1 MVRRSKG
8 PSSPAQLS
16 RARVEAVARRPQIF
30 FLSGPTPCSEHLL
43 PEVEALK
50 ERCQPAV
57 SQSPDKATYIV
68 GLGDVASWP
77 QFDASNLQLRGVY
90 VWFEAFAEQNVYEA
104 VIQRLGRVV
113 FLHGSQ
119 GLDELVTLLEE
130 GGVISA
136 GYRTDPLANDAFFRL
151 KGEYLFQ
158 LKDEIAETGER
169 YREEDADYLETWKEL
184 VSRIAG
190 SAGAYEF
197 AKLSLVAEEA
207 FSKHRD
213 RSFTSAALKKV
224 RERLQSAIVEEYETY
239 NRQVEACLPKPYE
252 LDVRQRVFALV
263 DDASVTNQLRFAL
276 SHSRIEV
283 ECHDNPAAILPALHL
298 LQPDILIIQ
307 QELHHFD
314 GLDLAAQLR
323 NTEQFES
330 LPILVLLRE
339 TSEPTLTR
347 AIRGGVDS
355 WLATPFSATN
365 VALSVLNLLRRV
377 EVARQLGGRDPLTG
391 LYTKEAMTDRL
402 SGDLSR
408 VQRAGQQLAI
418 LLIHLTHTDSPRSAF
433 LDVVNTANKIF
444 RQSDLL
450 ARYNEATLAVVLPGI
465 DMRTVL
471 SVVDRFRAAF
481 QSVHPCAMAATISD
495 GTAEPDALLADVE
508 TRLSH
513 VIKGAKEH
521 AIGSLRTDPKRKA
534 ATVSPRILIADTDE
548 AIVNLLRFFCA
559 REGFEVHDV
568 RTGTDTVEFLEKA
581 RESDTL
587 PDVLV
592 LEAFLPGIDGFQILE
607 RVGTEFGNR
616 VSVIM
621 LSVHPSEE
629 RVSKALQLGAID
641 FVAKPFR
648 VPEIVARIRNALI
661 RTWAN

>member
-1 MVRRSKG
+1 
-8 PSSPAQLS
+8 
-16 RARVEAVARRPQIF
+16 
-30 FLSGPTPCSEHLL
+30 LL
-43 PEVEALK
+43 PEVDALK
-50 ERCQPAV
+50 ERCHSAV
-57 SQSPDKATYIV
+57 SQTPDKAAYIV
-68 GLGDVASWP
+68 GLGEVVSWP
-77 QFDASNLQLRGVY
+77 QIDASKLESRSVY
-90 VWFEAFAEQNVYEA
+90 VWFEAFVEQSEYEA

-130 GGVISA
+130 GGVLSA
-136 GYRTDPLANDAFFRL
+136 GYRTDPLADDAFFRL
-151 KGEYLFQ
+151 KGDYLFQ
-158 LKDEIAETGER
+158 LRDEVAETVEKLQ
-169 YREEDADYLETWKEL
+169 EEDADYLQTWQKL
-184 VSRIAG
+184 VDHVAG

-197 AKLSLVAEEA
+197 AKLSVVAEEA
-207 FSKHRD
+207 YSKYRD
-213 RSFTSAALKKV
+213 RGFTSAALKKV
-224 RERLQSAIVEEYETY
+224 RERLETAIAEEFETY
-239 NRQVEACLPKPYE
+239 NRQVEACLPKPVE
-252 LDVRQRVFALV
+252 IDVRQRVLALV
-263 DDASVTNQLRFAL
+263 DDTTITNQLRFAL

-283 ECHDNPAAILPALHL
+283 ECRNNPVEILPALHL

-307 QELHHFD
+307 QQLQHFD

-323 NTEQFES
+323 NTEQFEA

-347 AIRGGVDS
+347 AIRGGVDG
-355 WLATPFSATN
+355 WLAIPFSAAN
-365 VALSVLNLLRRV
+365 IALSVLNLLRRV

-391 LYTKEAMTDRL
+391 LYTKEAMVDRL
-402 SGDLSR
+402 RGDLSR
-408 VQRAGQQLAI
+408 VQRSGQQLAV
-418 LLIHLTHTDSPRSAF
+418 LLIQLTHTDSPRSAF
-433 LDVVNTANKIF
+433 LDVANAANKIF

-465 DMRTVL
+465 DMRTIL
-471 SVVDRFRAAF
+471 SVVNRFRAAF
-481 QSVHPCAMAATISD
+481 QAVHPCAMAATISD
-495 GTAEPDALLADVE
+495 GTAEPEALLADVE

-513 VIKGAKEH
+513 VLKGATEH

-534 ATVSPRILIADTDE
+534 ATISPRILIADTDE

-559 REGFEVHDV
+559 REGFEVQDV
-568 RTGTDTVEFLEKA
+568 RTGTDTMEFLEKA
-581 RESDTL
+581 READTL

-607 RVGTEFGNR
+607 RVSTEFGNR

-648 VPEIVARIRNALI
+648 VPEIIARIRNALI

>member
-1 MVRRSKG
+1 MVKKSQG
-8 PSSPAQLS
+8 PSSATPRS
-16 RARVEAVARRPQIF
+16 RRRADITPGQPRIF
-30 FLSGPTPCSEHLL
+30 FFSGPAPCSEHLL

-50 ERCQPAV
+50 DRCQSAI
-57 SQSPDKATYIV
+57 SQTPDEAAYVV
-68 GLGDVASWP
+68 GLGDIASWP
-77 QFDASNLQLRGVY
+77 QVDASDLGSQSVY
-90 VWFEAFAEQNVYEA
+90 VWFETFVEQSVYEA

-119 GLDELVTLLEE
+119 GLDELVTLLED
-130 GGVISA
+130 GGVLSA
-136 GYRTDPLANDAFFRL
+136 GYRTDPLADDAFFRL
-151 KGEYLFQ
+151 KGDYLFQ
-158 LKDEIAETGER
+158 LRDAFEETTER
-169 YREEDADYLETWKEL
+169 LKEEDADYFDTWRKL
-184 VSRIAG
+184 VNQVAG

-207 FSKHRD
+207 FSKYRD
-213 RSFTSAALKKV
+213 RDFTSAALNKV
-224 RERLQSAIVEEYETY
+224 RERLQTAIAEEFETY
-239 NRQVEACLPKPYE
+239 NRQVEACLPKPVE
-252 LDVRQRVFALV
+252 LDVRQRVLALV
-263 DDASVTNQLRFAL
+263 DDASITNQLRFAL

-283 ECHDNPAAILPALHL
+283 ECHDNPAEILPALHL

-307 QELHHFD
+307 QELRHFN

-323 NTEQFES
+323 NTDQFGA
-330 LPILVLLRE
+330 LPILMLLRE

-355 WLATPFSATN
+355 WLGTPFSAAN
-365 VALSVLNLLRRV
+365 IALSVLNLLRRV

-391 LYTKEAMTDRL
+391 LYTKEAMVDRL
-402 SGDLSR
+402 RGDLSR
-408 VQRAGQQLAI
+408 VQRAGQQLAV

-433 LDVVNTANKIF
+433 LDLANTANKIF

-465 DMRTVL
+465 DMRTIL
-471 SVVDRFRAAF
+471 SVVNRFRAAF
-481 QSVHPCAMAATISD
+481 NTVHACAMAATISD

-508 TRLSH
+508 MRLSH
-513 VIKGAKEH
+513 VLKGATES

-559 REGFEVHDV
+559 REGFEVHDA
-568 RTGTDTVEFLEKA
+568 RTGTDTMEFLEKA
-581 RESDTL
+581 RETDTL

-592 LEAFLPGIDGFQILE
+592 MEAFLPGMDGFQILE
-607 RVGTEFGNR
+607 RASTDFGNR

-648 VPEIVARIRNALI
+648 VPEIIARIRNALI